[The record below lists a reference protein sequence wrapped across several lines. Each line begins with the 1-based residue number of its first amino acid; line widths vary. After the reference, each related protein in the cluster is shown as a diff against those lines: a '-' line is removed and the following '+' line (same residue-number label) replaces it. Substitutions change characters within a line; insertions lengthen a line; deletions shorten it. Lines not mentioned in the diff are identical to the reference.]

1 MAITK
6 DYYFVPDKRRF
17 KIKEAMDLVFDF
29 VDYTQIS
36 WQNDRENM
44 KDQLDRLGMCV
55 NTSEE
60 RYIFQA
66 VQTTDQKNQKI
77 VSFMLSHEFTIPSNI
92 MKIDFEA
99 KNVTKVM
106 MMEDYIHVS
115 KTVGAET
122 GRVWDDVIEIPEEEK
137 DFIRFLSKKRLTGK
151 TANFQNSTKPVYLRL
166 DDAPAILKLLKG
178 DSRDTVI
185 RPIMILHT
193 DDYNLINEVSQN
205 FNPTFQIMVLN
216 DEELIEEL
224 LDTCTDGE
232 TEKVLNTILEEES
245 YTLLSE
251 FNICVR
257 SKQKDET
264 KEDFCKA
271 MMSTVATMG
280 ENYTIFNTNDCI
292 AFETMLTSK
301 IIEALELIKDEREE
315 YKHKMETLKSSMMA
329 VKKGNKSQAGS
340 PCNITVPVPTIGNG
354 KYLKAGKEKELYQG
368 EIYDMIIDSLQEY
381 RSKYVQDG
389 TRRADVLDSILAENK
404 TTGTLDKKY
413 EELDRYFKN
422 YQGNTPKALK
432 DAEKIG
438 FKVKSKSNHLKL
450 EWCGDPRYAI
460 TISSSPSEY
469 LTGENAAA
477 LSKRTCL

>member
-29 VDYTQIS
+29 LDYTQIS

-77 VSFMLSHEFTIPSNI
+77 VSFMLSHEFTIPSNV

-122 GRVWDDVIEIPEEEK
+122 GRAWDDVIEIPEEEK
-137 DFIRFLSKKRLTGK
+137 DFIRFLSKKRLTGN

-216 DEELIEEL
+216 DEELI
-224 LDTCTDGE
+224 
-232 TEKVLNTILEEES
+232 
-245 YTLLSE
+245 
-251 FNICVR
+251 
-257 SKQKDET
+257 
-264 KEDFCKA
+264 
-271 MMSTVATMG
+271 
-280 ENYTIFNTNDCI
+280 
-292 AFETMLTSK
+292 
-301 IIEALELIKDEREE
+301 
-315 YKHKMETLKSSMMA
+315 
-329 VKKGNKSQAGS
+329 
-340 PCNITVPVPTIGNG
+340 
-354 KYLKAGKEKELYQG
+354 
-368 EIYDMIIDSLQEY
+368 
-381 RSKYVQDG
+381 
-389 TRRADVLDSILAENK
+389 
-404 TTGTLDKKY
+404 
-413 EELDRYFKN
+413 
-422 YQGNTPKALK
+422 
-432 DAEKIG
+432 
-438 FKVKSKSNHLKL
+438 
-450 EWCGDPRYAI
+450 
-460 TISSSPSEY
+460 
-469 LTGENAAA
+469 
-477 LSKRTCL
+477 

>member
-29 VDYTQIS
+29 LDYTQIS
-36 WQNDRENM
+36 WENGRENM

-77 VSFMLSHEFTIPSNI
+77 VSFMLSHEFTIPSNV

-115 KTVGAET
+115 KT

-315 YKHKMETLKSSMMA
+315 YKHKMETLKSSMMT

-340 PCNITVPVPTIGNG
+340 P
-354 KYLKAGKEKELYQG
+354 
-368 EIYDMIIDSLQEY
+368 
-381 RSKYVQDG
+381 
-389 TRRADVLDSILAENK
+389 
-404 TTGTLDKKY
+404 
-413 EELDRYFKN
+413 
-422 YQGNTPKALK
+422 
-432 DAEKIG
+432 
-438 FKVKSKSNHLKL
+438 
-450 EWCGDPRYAI
+450 
-460 TISSSPSEY
+460 
-469 LTGENAAA
+469 
-477 LSKRTCL
+477 